1 MSDKSEIK
9 VGDWVHVLIVGFRS
23 GPYANEPAYQIESID
38 GDDYTAVQKEGS
50 YEHRVTV
57 KKGKLKKL

>member
-1 MSDKSEIK
+1 MSDKSELK
-9 VGDWVHVLIVGFRS
+9 VGDYVHVIMVGI
-23 GPYANEPAYQIESID
+23 NLDKNDPAYRIEKID

-57 KKGKLKKL
+57 KKGKLRKL

>member
-1 MSDKSEIK
+1 MSDKSELK

-23 GPYANEPAYQIESID
+23 GENKNEPAYQIESIN
-38 GDDYTAVQKEGS
+38 GDDYIALQKEGS

-57 KKGKLKKL
+57 KKGKLRKL

>member
-1 MSDKSEIK
+1 MPDKSEIK
-9 VGDWVHVLIVGFRS
+9 VGDWVHVLIVGVRA
-23 GPYANEPAYQIESID
+23 GPYANEPAYRIESIN